1 MTKYART
8 GQPKGF
14 SVSEGHVQSTKVI
27 GYLLSNRPWNK
38 LSERDL
44 FIKQIIA
51 KLFYL
56 EYNVLKITTR
66 RITL

>member
-1 MTKYART
+1 MSCEN
-8 GQPKGF
+8 GL
-14 SVSEGHVQSTKVI
+14 

>member
-14 SVSEGHVQSTKVI
+14 SVSEGHGQSTSVI
-27 GYLLSNRPWNK
+27 GYLLSNRPWKK